1 MRVAERIS
9 RLGTETAFKV
19 SDLAREWEA
28 RGNKVYPFH
37 VGDINI
43 STPSHIVE
51 AALRAIKDGKTG
63 YSPSAGIP
71 ELREALAEDVSSS
84 RGVEYTPEEVSVQPG
99 GKPVIGKFFQAL
111 LNPGDEA
118 LYPNPGYPIYESQIE
133 FYGGI
138 AKPYRFVE
146 TDRGFDIDFDYLKSL
161 VSPRTRLFVYNNW
174 HNPLGSE
181 STEEEMESLANFILE
196 NDLYVLSD
204 EAYFDIRYSGRSKSI
219 VSYPGM
225 KERTIILY
233 TFSKKYAMTGW
244 RLGAAIG
251 PKDLIQII
259 NKLNVNIESCS
270 NHFVQYAGVAALK
283 GPHGEYQKMIDILRE
298 RRDIAVEI
306 LNSIDGVKVHKPET
320 TFYLFPNV
328 TEAMRNKGIKS
339 LDELVDRA
347 MKEAGVSFCSR
358 SHFGRPFPGETEMYI
373 RLAYS
378 GIDKEDIKEGLT
390 RLKEWFEAQ

>member
-84 RGVEYTPEEVSVQPG
+84 RGVEYTPEEISVQPG

-133 FYGGI
+133 FYGGV

-358 SHFGRPFPGETEMYI
+358 SHFGRPFPGEMEMYI

>member
-84 RGVEYTPEEVSVQPG
+84 RGVEYTPEEISVQPG

-133 FYGGI
+133 FYGGV

-283 GPHGEYQKMIDILRE
+283 GPHDEYQKMMDILRE

-358 SHFGRPFPGETEMYI
+358 NHFGRPFPGETEMYI

-378 GIDKEDIKEGLT
+378 GIDKEDIKEGLN

>member
-84 RGVEYTPEEVSVQPG
+84 RGVEYTPEEISVQPG

-133 FYGGI
+133 FYGGV

-283 GPHGEYQKMIDILRE
+283 GPHDEYQKMMDILRE

-347 MKEAGVSFCSR
+347 MKEA
-358 SHFGRPFPGETEMYI
+358 
-373 RLAYS
+373 
-378 GIDKEDIKEGLT
+378 
-390 RLKEWFEAQ
+390 

>member
-378 GIDKEDIKEGLT
+378 GIDKEDIKEGLN